1 MMTFTEKDFLEA
13 QEGERKLEL
22 LSRGCTHLPGGHSVI
37 THEYDSV
44 LYLGWVMRIAKRIR
58 FFKGDVCKLVAGWRK
73 ARIVRLNRLGQSLL
87 LICRQYRA
95 VTTVWIGKDECP
107 RFGHH
112 KFHPYLDV
120 TLKAVS
126 EAEASIN
133 EALSYKDHERL
144 YTAVS
149 SLAVEIHIQTNTE
162 AFKTSVRNF
171 ERNAEAKLRRALSY
185 LVSLFRMRSRVLVL
199 RVDLYVREKDRLWSY
214 TPEAE
219 AAFDKF
225 ASALSGCKIVPDV
238 LGWMSARED
247 GLERGRHYHVMAIL
261 DGHERRAGVH
271 LAKMLGEYWITEC
284 VGSDRVG
291 SYFNCFAL
299 AKKYKHLGIGSI
311 HCSDARKLLGLF
323 YATRYLCKNDV
334 QLVATGEGSRNFRR
348 GIVDRNYVRRGAPR
362 IGDDGLSTV
371 KQALFGQ
378 MRRVAARKRSVEEAG
393 IQVDATDG
401 HALSP
406 WL

>member
-1 MMTFTEKDFLEA
+1 MTFTEEDFQEA

-22 LSRGCTHLPGGHSVI
+22 LSRGCTHLPGGKSVI

-44 LYLGWVMRIAKRIR
+44 IYLDRVMRIAKRIR
-58 FFKGDVCKLVAGWRK
+58 FFRGDVCKMVAGWRK
-73 ARIVRLNRLGQSLL
+73 ARIVRLNRLGHSLL

-95 VTTVWIGKDECP
+95 VITVGIGKDECP

-112 KFHPYLDV
+112 KYHPYLDV
-120 TLKAVS
+120 ALKAVA

-133 EALSYKDHERL
+133 EALGNKDHERL
-144 YTAVS
+144 CTAVS
-149 SLAVEIHIQTNTE
+149 NLAVEIHIQTNTE
-162 AFKTSVRNF
+162 VFKASVRNF

-185 LVSLFRMRSRVLVL
+185 LVSLFGKRSRLLVL

-247 GLERGRHYHVMAIL
+247 GLERGRHYHVMALL
-261 DGHERRAGVH
+261 DGHERRAGVN
-271 LAKMLGEYWITEC
+271 LAKTLGEYWMTEC

-299 AKKYKHLGIGSI
+299 AKKYKHLGIGTI
-311 HCSDARKLLGLF
+311 HCSDAKKLLGLF
-323 YATRYLCKNDV
+323 YATRYLCKSNV

-348 GIVDRNYVRRGAPR
+348 GVVDKSYVRRGAPR
-362 IGDDGLSTV
+362 VGDDGLSTV

-378 MRRVAARKRSVEEAG
+378 MRRVAARKRSVDESR
-393 IQVDATDG
+393 IQLDATDG